1 MNDEPEAIVT
11 TTETASPFT
20 VLADKR
26 QILLTTFRRDGRP
39 VSTPVHLVVDG
50 AGILFRTFD
59 PSGKLKRIRAN
70 QDVDIAPCTLRG
82 RVTGPTRP
90 ARARILDGD
99 ESADA
104 AAALA
109 TKYPFLHGRLI
120 PWYHR
125 RKGLVTTQLELTP
138 R

>member
-1 MNDEPEAIVT
+1 MTDEPEATMT

-20 VLADKR
+20 ALADER
-26 QILLTTFRRDGRP
+26 QVSLTTFRRDGTP

-50 AGILFRTFD
+50 ARILVRTFD

-70 QDVDIAPCTLRG
+70 PDVEIAPCTLRG
-82 RVTGPTRP
+82 RVTGRTLP
-90 ARARILDGD
+90 ATVRILQGE
-99 ESADA
+99 ESAAA

-125 RKGLVTTQLELTP
+125 RKSLVTTQLELTP